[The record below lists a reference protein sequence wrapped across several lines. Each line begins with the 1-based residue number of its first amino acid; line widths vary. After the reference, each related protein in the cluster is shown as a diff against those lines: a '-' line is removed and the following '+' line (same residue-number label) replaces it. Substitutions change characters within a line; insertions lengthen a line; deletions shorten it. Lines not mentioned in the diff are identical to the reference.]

1 MAGPPDSADIMLI
14 RSGTVPGS
22 YLIVDLTQT
31 PPVLVSAED
40 VIPAA
45 ILQVLKDI
53 QANQEKIMTDMAA
66 EQQQLNDLATGMAA
80 VGDHVT
86 QASQTLA
93 QWIANAQA
101 APPEQ
106 PLDFTGAQNALAGL
120 NAADT
125 TLQGIIPQAPD
136 APLPTPVPD
145 PGPPPAPSDPAGADV
160 PLPPPDGTDPSLPPP
175 DSGSTP
181 DVPPDAPLPS

>member
-1 MAGPPDSADIMLI
+1 MPDSSDIMLI
-14 RSGTVPGS
+14 RSGTVAGS

-31 PPVLVSAED
+31 PPALVSAED

-66 EQQQLNDLATGMAA
+66 EQQQLQTLADGMTA
-80 VGDHVT
+80 VSAHVT
-86 QASQTLA
+86 AASQTLA
-93 QWIANAQA
+93 QWIANAQS

-106 PLDFTGAQNALAGL
+106 PLDFTAPLNALAGL
-120 NAADT
+120 QAADT
-125 TLQGIIPQAPD
+125 TLQGIVPQAPPD
-136 APLPTPVPD
+136 APLDTPVPD

-160 PLPPPDGTDPSLPPP
+160 PLPPPDGSDPSLPPP
-175 DSGSTP
+175 DGGDGTAGDEP
-181 DVPPDAPLPS
+181 APL